1 MLMYRRWIY
10 LIFLCLPSLSI
21 AQDTLLLWS
30 GRHKPVF
37 ISRMAEHHVI
47 YTRKSDSNHEFSI
60 RKDQIMHIKNADST
74 KDWEQE
80 IYGIEAY
87 GILPTTVNGIDSLA
101 HKHVAMFYHGGHV
114 LGSRTLTATLIA
126 TPLFGVPYAFV
137 QLSKPVKGDQ
147 LGMMGNPHQSNPVYL
162 ASYEAHAKR
171 QNQARIAGNAILG
184 TFLILLPV
192 GIVLTAMQGMS
203 FGGGF

>member
-1 MLMYRRWIY
+1 MLLCRCWIY
-10 LIFLCLPSLSI
+10 LLFLCLPSLLF

-37 ISRMAEHHVI
+37 ITRMAKSHVL
-47 YTRKSDSNHEFSI
+47 YSRKADCNQVFSI
-60 RKDQIMHIKNADST
+60 RKDRIMHIKNADST

-80 IYGIEAY
+80 IYGLEAY
-87 GILPTTVNGIDSLA
+87 GTLPTTENGIDSLA

-126 TPLFGVPYAFV
+126 TPLYGIPYAFV

-147 LGMMGNPHQSNPVYL
+147 LGLMGNPHQSNPIYL
-162 ASYEAHAKR
+162 ASYEVHAQR
-171 QNQARIAGNAILG
+171 QNQGRIAGNALFG

>member
-1 MLMYRRWIY
+1 MM
-10 LIFLCLPSLSI
+10 FLCLPSLSF

-37 ISRMAEHHVI
+37 ISRMAEYHVI
-47 YTRKSDSNHEFSI
+47 YSRKSDSNHEFSI
-60 RKDQIMHIKNADST
+60 RKDRIMHIKNADST

-80 IYGIEAY
+80 IYGVEAY
-87 GILPTTVNGIDSLA
+87 GALPTTVNGIDSLA
-101 HKHVAMFYHGGHV
+101 HKHVARFYHGGHV

-126 TPLFGVPYAFV
+126 TPLYGIPYAFV

-147 LGMMGNPHQSNPVYL
+147 LGMMGNPHQNNPVYL
-162 ASYEAHAKR
+162 ASYETHAKR
-171 QNQARIAGNAILG
+171 QNQARIAGNAFLG